1 MYHRNLNTPY
11 RSDKKDIADVLEYWH
26 QGHETDEKHEEQR
39 YSDLG
44 KGNSEGMEK
53 TLMKTD
59 RRWREPE
66 TAAKMEIRRHSCNY
80 SFDPP
85 TT

>member
-1 MYHRNLNTPY
+1 MFWNTDIKGMKQM
-11 RSDKKDIADVLEYWH
+11 RSMKNKD
-26 QGHETDEKHEEQR
+26 TQR
-39 YSDLG
+39 DLR
-44 KGNSEGMEK
+44 KGNPEGMEK

-66 TAAKMEIRRHSCNY
+66 TTAKMEIRRHSCNY

>member
-1 MYHRNLNTPY
+1 
-11 RSDKKDIADVLEYWH
+11 
-26 QGHETDEKHEEQR
+26 
-39 YSDLG
+39 
-44 KGNSEGMEK
+44 MEK